1 MSVAHRRYT
10 IQEFVALEQFS
21 NVRHEFLDG
30 QIYAMA
36 GGTPEHGLYAAN
48 VIGILTA
55 ALRGRPCRVHTSDV
69 RIRISKTG
77 LDTYPDVSVVCG
89 HAELDQEDRN
99 ALTNPILL
107 VEVLS
112 PSTAEYDLNEKL
124 DHYKQLHSLRDVLF
138 VAHDA
143 ERLEVVSRV
152 SNVWSSRTAGKGE
165 QLELL
170 SVGVT
175 VEVDD
180 VFRDPLAGA
189 VLA

>member
-10 IQEFVALEQFS
+10 LQEFVALEEYS
-21 NVRHEFLDG
+21 NVRHEFLHG

-36 GGTPEHGLYAAN
+36 GGTPEHGLFAAN

-69 RIRISKTG
+69 RIRVSATG

-89 HAELDQEDRN
+89 HAECDPEDRN
-99 ALTNPILL
+99 AITNPILL

-112 PSTAEYDLNEKL
+112 PSTAEYDLSEKL
-124 DHYKQLHSLRDVLF
+124 NHYKQLDSLLEVLF

-143 ERLEVVSRV
+143 AQLEIVGRVGNAWKSRV
-152 SNVWSSRTAGKGE
+152 AKSGE
-165 QLELL
+165 RLELL
-170 SVGVT
+170 SLGVT
-175 VEVDD
+175 IEVDD
-180 VFRDPLAGA
+180 VFRDPLA
-189 VLA
+189 VPSF